1 MIRFGKKAAVL
12 TAAGVL
18 AAMSITGCS
27 SSIDTDE
34 VVATV
39 GDEDITMGVANF
51 YARMMQGQY
60 ETYYAQ
66 LMGTTGE
73 DMWAQE
79 VSDGVTMEE
88 SMKDSVMTT
97 LQNMYLI
104 SQHASEYEISLTEDE
119 QTAIEE
125 AAQQFDADNT
135 DEAKEAVSGYRQDIE
150 KYLELATIQNKM
162 IPKMQEGVNEE
173 VSDEEAAQKAM
184 QYLFFSY
191 TTTDEEG
198 NSVDLSDEEKATQK
212 TNAQSLVDRV
222 RGGADI
228 ETVASE
234 LGVTVNTLTFDSETT
249 SPNTDL
255 IAAADALENE
265 GDVTDLIET
274 DSGIYVGR
282 LTSLLDREAT
292 DQEKENII
300 SERQNE
306 QYNSLL
312 EEWRDATEIS
322 VNDNVWDKV
331 NFTDQGVTITTS
343 EEAESSEDTSSAD
356 SSSTDASADDSAS
369 ADGSADTTDET
380 AE

>member
-222 RGGADI
+222 RGGEDI

-331 NFTDQGVTITTS
+331 NFTDQGVTITTA
-343 EEAESSEDTSSAD
+343 EETESSEDTSAD
-356 SSSTDASADDSAS
+356 GSSSTDTSADASASTDSS
-369 ADGSADTTDET
+369 SDTADET

>member
-73 DMWAQE
+73 DMWSQE

-125 AAQQFDADNT
+125 AAQQFDVDNT

-222 RGGADI
+222 RGGEDI

-331 NFTDQGVTITTS
+331 NFTDQGVTITTA
-343 EEAESSEDTSSAD
+343 EETESSEDTSAD
-356 SSSTDASADDSAS
+356 GSSSTDTSADASASTDS
-369 ADGSADTTDET
+369 SADTTDET

>member
-222 RGGADI
+222 RGGEDI

-306 QYNSLL
+306 QYKSLL

-343 EEAESSEDTSSAD
+343 EEAESSEDTSAD
-356 SSSTDASADDSAS
+356 GSSSTDASADDSAS
-369 ADGSADTTDET
+369 TDSSSDTADET

>member
-222 RGGADI
+222 RGGEDI

-331 NFTDQGVTITTS
+331 NFTDQGVTITTA
-343 EEAESSEDTSSAD
+343 EETESSEDTSAD
-356 SSSTDASADDSAS
+356 GSSSTDTSADASASTDSSSDA
-369 ADGSADTTDET
+369 ADET

>member
-1 MIRFGKKAAVL
+1 MVQFGKKAAVL
-12 TAAGVL
+12 TAAGVF
-18 AAMSITGCS
+18 AAMSVTGCS
-27 SSIDTDE
+27 GSIDTE
-34 VVATV
+34 AVVATV
-39 GDEDITMGVANF
+39 GDEDITLGVANF

-222 RGGADI
+222 RGGEDI

-343 EEAESSEDTSSAD
+343 EEAESSEDISAD
-356 SSSTDASADDSAS
+356 GSSSTDASADDSAS

>member
-135 DEAKEAVSGYRQDIE
+135 DEAKEAVSGYRQDTE

-222 RGGADI
+222 RGGEDI

-331 NFTDQGVTITTS
+331 NFTDQGVTITTA
-343 EEAESSEDTSSAD
+343 EETESSEDTSAD
-356 SSSTDASADDSAS
+356 GSSSTDTSADASASTDSS
-369 ADGSADTTDET
+369 SDTADET

>member
-212 TNAQSLVDRV
+212 TNAQSLVERV
-222 RGGADI
+222 RGGEDI

-331 NFTDQGVTITTS
+331 NFTDQGVTITTA
-343 EEAESSEDTSSAD
+343 EETESSEDTSAD
-356 SSSTDASADDSAS
+356 GSSSTDTSADASASTDS
-369 ADGSADTTDET
+369 SADTTDET

>member
-222 RGGADI
+222 RGGEDI

-331 NFTDQGVTITTS
+331 NFTDQGVTITTA
-343 EEAESSEDTSSAD
+343 EETESSEDTSAD
-356 SSSTDASADDSAS
+356 GSSSTDASADDSAS
-369 ADGSADTTDET
+369 TDSSSDTADET

>member
-198 NSVDLSDEEKATQK
+198 NSVELSDEEKATQK

-222 RGGADI
+222 RGGEDI

-331 NFTDQGVTITTS
+331 NFTDQGVTITTA
-343 EEAESSEDTSSAD
+343 EETESSEDTSAD
-356 SSSTDASADDSAS
+356 GSSSTDTSADASASTDSS
-369 ADGSADTTDET
+369 SDTADET

>member
-222 RGGADI
+222 RGGEDI

-331 NFTDQGVTITTS
+331 NFTDQGVTITTA
-343 EEAESSEDTSSAD
+343 EETESSEDTSAD
-356 SSSTDASADDSAS
+356 GSSSTDASADDSAS

>member
-222 RGGADI
+222 RGGEDI

-331 NFTDQGVTITTS
+331 NFTDQGVTITTA
-343 EEAESSEDTSSAD
+343 EETESSEDTSAD
-356 SSSTDASADDSAS
+356 GSSSTDTSADASASTDS
-369 ADGSADTTDET
+369 SADTTDET

>member
-222 RGGADI
+222 RGGEDI

-265 GDVTDLIET
+265 GDVTDLIGT

-331 NFTDQGVTITTS
+331 NFTDQGVTITTA
-343 EEAESSEDTSSAD
+343 EETESSEDTSAD
-356 SSSTDASADDSAS
+356 GSSSTDTSADASASTDSS
-369 ADGSADTTDET
+369 SDTADET

>member
-104 SQHASEYEISLTEDE
+104 SQHASEYEISLTEEE

-222 RGGADI
+222 RGGEDI

-265 GDVTDLIET
+265 GAVTDLIET

-331 NFTDQGVTITTS
+331 NFTDQGVTITTA
-343 EEAESSEDTSSAD
+343 EETESSEDTSAD
-356 SSSTDASADDSAS
+356 GSSSTDTSADASASTDSS
-369 ADGSADTTDET
+369 SDTADET

>member
-73 DMWAQE
+73 DMWEQE

-222 RGGADI
+222 RGGEDI

-331 NFTDQGVTITTS
+331 NFTDQGVTITTA
-343 EEAESSEDTSSAD
+343 EETESSEDTSAD
-356 SSSTDASADDSAS
+356 GSSSTDTSADASASTDSS
-369 ADGSADTTDET
+369 SDTADET

>member
-125 AAQQFDADNT
+125 AAQQFDVDNT

-222 RGGADI
+222 RGGEDI

-343 EEAESSEDTSSAD
+343 EEAESSEDTSAD
-356 SSSTDASADDSAS
+356 GSSSTDASADDSAS

>member
-1 MIRFGKKAAVL
+1 
-12 TAAGVL
+12 
-18 AAMSITGCS
+18 
-27 SSIDTDE
+27 
-34 VVATV
+34 
-39 GDEDITMGVANF
+39 
-51 YARMMQGQY
+51 
-60 ETYYAQ
+60 
-66 LMGTTGE
+66 
-73 DMWAQE
+73 MWAQE

-222 RGGADI
+222 RGGEDI

-343 EEAESSEDTSSAD
+343 EEAESSEDTSAD
-356 SSSTDASADDSAS
+356 GSSSTDASADDSAS